1 VTAGPPDVYATA
13 RRGGPLTRLA
23 GRLAAG
29 ARARRFERFRQAL
42 RLRDSD
48 RILDVGCGRGG
59 LAAMDRV
66 HEVTGLDLRAQE
78 GYAGSRL
85 VVADARRMPFAD
97 REFDVVWCN
106 SLIEHVD
113 PADRPLVAAE
123 IRRVA
128 GRWWVQT
135 PNRWFPVEPHV
146 LLPLFQFL
154 PRGLRR
160 RLWRF
165 GASGEPFH
173 DIPLLDRRELQ
184 ALFPESR
191 IVRERV
197 GPFTKSLIAV
207 GPPG

>member
-1 VTAGPPDVYATA
+1 MVDVYETA
-13 RRGGPLTRLA
+13 RGGRLTRVA
-23 GRLAAG
+23 GRLAAR
-29 ARARRFERFRQAL
+29 ARARRHAQFGRAL
-42 RLRDSD
+42 DLRESD

-66 HEVTGLDLRAQE
+66 HDITGLDLRAQE
-78 GYAGSRL
+78 GYAGGRL
-85 VVADARRMPFAD
+85 VVGDAREMPFAD
-97 REFDVVWCN
+97 DEFDVVWCN
-106 SLIEHVD
+106 SLIEHVE
-113 PADRPLVAAE
+113 PADRPRVASE

-154 PRGLRR
+154 PRALRR

-173 DIPLLDRRELQ
+173 DIPLLDRRDLQ
-184 ALFPESR
+184 ALFPESEIR
-191 IVRERV
+191 RERV
-197 GPFTKSLIAV
+197 GPLTKSLIAV
-207 GPPG
+207 GRRGGG